1 MEINNSNINFD
12 DISTLNKNQKS
23 TADEKEVFKKVFVE
37 QMVKE
42 LLETATYGEKEN
54 DLQKN
59 IINDQLVESL
69 SDQLMDFSDIEWEK
83 VMNLSNSKK

>member
-1 MEINNSNINFD
+1 MEITNSNINFD
-12 DISTLNKNQKS
+12 DISTLSKNQKS
-23 TADEKEVFKKVFVE
+23 STDEKEFFKKVFVE

-42 LLETATYGEKEN
+42 LLETASYEKKEN

-83 VMNLSNSKK
+83 IMNLSNSKK